1 MPSHKYKKSYLIEK
15 FDEILGK
22 SLEEVDEINFFE
34 DVEEYALQKGVVGSL
49 IEQGVLRYP
58 PDTRQ
63 EADLIVVDEDKEI
76 KTELKTTGMLVSLSP
91 KKHYIAKEP
100 MSITAVGIYNLA
112 EQIFEESHFW
122 AKLEHML
129 IIYYQYMSN
138 HPVRPVEYRT
148 FPIRGYEFHEFSEIE
163 KEGLKHD
170 WENVKSLVTEVVS
183 NHIGVHDAEWK
194 KQVRQEYIEK
204 HGRLRKILNY
214 IDLAPKFP
222 PRFRLKKPIV
232 SNMIAQHFG
241 YDLEQL
247 PGRYVTFDDIDR
259 KCKELKKKYFGKKI
273 SELVSEFGI
282 TKIKKKN
289 LAESIIVSMFGG
301 TKKINQIEMF
311 KRFGIIAKSITIST
325 KGKRTEDMKLFRVD
339 FEEFVRTEI
348 VDDSAEIRPI
358 IFEDSE
364 IYSYFTDYEFLC
376 ILFQETD
383 NDDNNAKNTLLN
395 NKFIGFKRLVFSDEF
410 IYGPVK
416 KLWEDTRDKII
427 NHKLEDVID
436 FDKKGI
442 PKINKN
448 GITKSAPN
456 FMKSKE
462 NVVFIRG
469 GGVDSS
475 HKTEMVNGIKML
487 PQHVWIKGAAVVKEL
502 DISLDDIKSL

>member
-1 MPSHKYKKSYLIEK
+1 MPNHKYKKSYLIEK

-34 DVEEYALQKGVVGSL
+34 EVEEYALQKGVVGAL

-76 KTELKTTGMLVSLSP
+76 KTELKTTGMVLSSSP

-112 EQIFEESHFW
+112 EQTFEESHFW

-170 WENVKSLVTEVVS
+170 WESVKSLVTEVVS
-183 NHIGVHDAEWK
+183 NHIGAHGSEWK
-194 KQVRQEYIEK
+194 KQVKQEYIEK

-282 TKIKKKN
+282 TQLNRKN

-301 TKKINQIEMF
+301 TKRINQIEMF
-311 KRFGIIAKSITIST
+311 KRFGIIAKSIAVST

-339 FEEFVRTEI
+339 FEEFIRTEVI
-348 VDDSAEIRPI
+348 DDNGEVRPI
-358 IFEDSE
+358 TFEDSE

-383 NDDNNAKNTLLN
+383 SEDVAENSLLN

-410 IYGPVK
+410 IYESVK
-416 KLWEDTRDKII
+416 KLWKDTRDKII
-427 NHKLEDVID
+427 NHKLKDVIKLD
-436 FDKKGI
+436 
-442 PKINKN
+442 KN
-448 GITKSAPN
+448 GIPQTNKSGDICSAPN

-462 NVVFIRG
+462 NVVFMRG
-469 GGVDSS
+469 SGIDSS
-475 HKTEMVNGIKML
+475 IVHKTELVNGIKML
-487 PQHVWIKGAAVVKEL
+487 PQYIWIKGEAIVKEL
-502 DISLDDIKSL
+502 DISQ